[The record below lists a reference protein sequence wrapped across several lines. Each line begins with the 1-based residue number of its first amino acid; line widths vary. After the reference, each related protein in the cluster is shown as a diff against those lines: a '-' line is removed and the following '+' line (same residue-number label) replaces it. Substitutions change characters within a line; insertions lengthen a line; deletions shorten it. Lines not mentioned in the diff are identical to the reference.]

1 MGAATFTILACI
13 VGGMAIVVS
22 FAAHDLANNARKRVK
37 ELELV
42 NMGSGASE
50 IERRLRDLEHYQR
63 DLQEELMPEV
73 NERLQRI
80 QAEMGHTVDTAETSD
95 AELNAMV
102 ERIEALEAEIF
113 GDAAA

>member
-13 VGGMAIVVS
+13 VGGMAIVIS
-22 FAAHDLANNARKRVK
+22 FAAHDLANSLRKRVK
-37 ELELV
+37 QLELV
-42 NMGSGASE
+42 GIGSDASE
-50 IERRLRDLEHYQR
+50 LERRLRDLEHYKR

-80 QAEMGHTVDTAETSD
+80 QAEMGQTIDTAETSD
-95 AELNAMV
+95 VELNAMI

-113 GDAAA
+113 GEDE